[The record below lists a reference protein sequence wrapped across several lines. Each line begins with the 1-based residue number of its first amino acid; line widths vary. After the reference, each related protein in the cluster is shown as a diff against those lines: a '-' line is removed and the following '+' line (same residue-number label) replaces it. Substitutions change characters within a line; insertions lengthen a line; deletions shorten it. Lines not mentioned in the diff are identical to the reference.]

1 MLEVGDCNE
10 ILFGS
15 INSTVLTMAGL
26 RVLSSLIELSAAI
39 IMLLTNDI
47 RKAVVVN
54 SILAIVGPLIFII
67 TMTIGIYQIAGQL
80 SYAKLILI
88 FAGVVLILAGVHK

>member
-1 MLEVGDCNE
+1 MKF
-10 ILFGS
+10 LFGS

-39 IMLLTNDI
+39 IMIITNDI

-54 SILAIVGPLIFII
+54 SILAVVGPLIFII

-88 FAGVVLILAGVHK
+88 LAGVVLILAGVHK

>member
-1 MLEVGDCNE
+1 MKF
-10 ILFGS
+10 LFSS

>member
-1 MLEVGDCNE
+1 MKF
-10 ILFGS
+10 LFGS

-39 IMLLTNDI
+39 IMIITNDI

>member
-1 MLEVGDCNE
+1 
-10 ILFGS
+10 
-15 INSTVLTMAGL
+15 
-26 RVLSSLIELSAAI
+26 
-39 IMLLTNDI
+39 MLLTNDI

-54 SILAIVGPLIFII
+54 SILAIVTLIFII

-88 FAGVVLILAGVHK
+88 FAGVVLILVCINRVGVS

>member
-1 MLEVGDCNE
+1 MKF
-10 ILFGS
+10 LFGS
-15 INSTVLTMAGL
+15 INSTVFTMAGF
-26 RVLSSLIELSAAI
+26 RVLSSLIELSAAF

>member
-1 MLEVGDCNE
+1 MKF
-10 ILFGS
+10 LFGS

-88 FAGVVLILAGVHK
+88 FAGVVLILAGVYK

>member
-1 MLEVGDCNE
+1 MKF
-10 ILFGS
+10 LFGS
-15 INSTVLTMAGL
+15 INSTVLMMAGL

>member
-1 MLEVGDCNE
+1 MKF
-10 ILFGS
+10 LFGS

-88 FAGVVLILAGVHK
+88 FAGVVLILAGVRK

>member
-1 MLEVGDCNE
+1 
-10 ILFGS
+10 
-15 INSTVLTMAGL
+15 
-26 RVLSSLIELSAAI
+26 
-39 IMLLTNDI
+39 
-47 RKAVVVN
+47 VN

>member
-1 MLEVGDCNE
+1 MKF
-10 ILFGS
+10 LFGS

-39 IMLLTNDI
+39 IMIITNDI

-54 SILAIVGPLIFII
+54 SILAVVGPMIFII

>member
-1 MLEVGDCNE
+1 MKF
-10 ILFGS
+10 LFGS

-39 IMLLTNDI
+39 IMIITNDI

-54 SILAIVGPLIFII
+54 SILAIVSPLI
-67 TMTIGIYQIAGQL
+67 L
-80 SYAKLILI
+80 SLR
-88 FAGVVLILAGVHK
+88 

>member
-1 MLEVGDCNE
+1 MKF
-10 ILFGS
+10 LFGS

-54 SILAIVGPLIFII
+54 SILAIVGRS
-67 TMTIGIYQIAGQL
+67 L
-80 SYAKLILI
+80 SSQ
-88 FAGVVLILAGVHK
+88 

>member
-1 MLEVGDCNE
+1 MK

>member
-1 MLEVGDCNE
+1 MKF
-10 ILFGS
+10 LFGS

-54 SILAIVGPLIFII
+54 SILAIVGL
-67 TMTIGIYQIAGQL
+67 
-80 SYAKLILI
+80 
-88 FAGVVLILAGVHK
+88 

>member
-1 MLEVGDCNE
+1 MKFLLGN
-10 ILFGS
+10 

-26 RVLSSLIELSAAI
+26 RVLSSMIELTAAI
-39 IMLLTNDI
+39 VMLVTNDV

-67 TMTIGIYQIAGQL
+67 TMTVGIYQIAGQL

-88 FAGVVLILAGVHK
+88 FTGVILILAGVHK

>member
-1 MLEVGDCNE
+1 MKF
-10 ILFGS
+10 LFGS

-88 FAGVVLILAGVHK
+88 FAGVVLILDGVHK

>member
-1 MLEVGDCNE
+1 MKF
-10 ILFGS
+10 LFGS

-80 SYAKLILI
+80 AYAKLILI

>member
-1 MLEVGDCNE
+1 MKF
-10 ILFGS
+10 LFGS
-15 INSTVLTMAGL
+15 INSTVLMMAGL

-67 TMTIGIYQIAGQL
+67 TMTIGIYHIAGQL

>member
-1 MLEVGDCNE
+1 MKF
-10 ILFGS
+10 LFGS

-88 FAGVVLILAGVHK
+88 FAGWC

>member
-1 MLEVGDCNE
+1 MKF
-10 ILFGS
+10 LFGS

-54 SILAIVGPLIFII
+54 SILAIVGLLIFII